1 MKLVISAAVGSN
13 DHAHIQLSIRAEH
26 ELCWGLQLELYG
38 KLDKESSKIAVNA
51 RSIVLLIAKEE
62 TGFWPRLLRQTGKAP
77 NNIKIDWNKVR
88 PRSLSTP

>member
-1 MKLVISAAVGSN
+1 
-13 DHAHIQLSIRAEH
+13 
-26 ELCWGLQLELYG
+26 LCWVLQLELYG

-88 PRSLSTP
+88 PRPLSTP

>member
-1 MKLVISAAVGSN
+1 MP
-13 DHAHIQLSIRAEH
+13 HMQLSIRAEH
-26 ELCWGLQLELYG
+26 ELCWDLQLELYG

-88 PRSLSTP
+88 SNQLSTPELCHTSH